1 MPRSAVVLLPVLALS
16 EQSLPERSNSRN
28 LQKSDFKTQYNSD
41 LLMHSKRVSL
51 YKELSNSLSGTVTE
65 VLKEI
70 RI

>member
-1 MPRSAVVLLPVLALS
+1 MVLLPVLALS